1 MEASPF
7 EGTEEEQTM
16 NKRLDEEID
25 MYHRLYAE
33 DEGSEKKEIID
44 ESILPK
50 DHLLR
55 KEAEVKILKEKI
67 NSVNNRLKESD
78 KVVVNKAKIDMMV
91 EKFKNTTK
99 LSKCSEELLKEKNR
113 QFEEDKKRVEEA
125 ENIINNSERNRD

>member
-1 MEASPF
+1 
-7 EGTEEEQTM
+7 M

-99 LSKCSEELLKEKNR
+99 LSKCS
-113 QFEEDKKRVEEA
+113 
-125 ENIINNSERNRD
+125 